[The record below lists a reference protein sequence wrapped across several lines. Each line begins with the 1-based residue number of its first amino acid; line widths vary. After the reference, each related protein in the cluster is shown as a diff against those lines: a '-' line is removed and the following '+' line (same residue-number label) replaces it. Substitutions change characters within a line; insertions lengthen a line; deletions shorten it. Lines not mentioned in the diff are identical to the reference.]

1 MVVSFP
7 NVKGATA
14 SVKPI
19 GIRPEIL
26 FRDQPITVLRVHETC
41 ALISGPDYVGSE
53 KRQLIVSLNYLEPK
67 PAANS

>member
-7 NVKGATA
+7 APAKSPRA
-14 SVKPI
+14 I
-19 GIRPEIL
+19 GIRPEIT
-26 FRDQPITVLRVHETC
+26 FQGQPITVIQVHETC

-53 KRQLIVSLNYLEPK
+53 KRQRIAKLEYLEPR